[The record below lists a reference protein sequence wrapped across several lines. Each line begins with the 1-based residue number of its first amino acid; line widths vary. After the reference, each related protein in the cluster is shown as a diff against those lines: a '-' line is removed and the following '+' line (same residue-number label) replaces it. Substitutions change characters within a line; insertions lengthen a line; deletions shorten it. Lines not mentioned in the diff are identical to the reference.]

1 MNCNTKLIFACPKH
15 PKIGEGPRHLGREEG
30 CTFSAK
36 SLGTFSRDSK
46 ETVKSNADQE
56 VGLELCY
63 LIPNIRCIYICR
75 YKGGN
80 PRTHREV
87 SKILPVDNTSRPEP
101 CRTKPSMLRTLNRAA
116 NALDDCRDIEAGGLR
131 AQEPPQGW
139 CRKGTT
145 LPQKHHFCYVSHLVT
160 KGLPASHQ
168 PR

>member
-1 MNCNTKLIFACPKH
+1 MYIQRK
-15 PKIGEGPRHLGREEG
+15 ELGY
-30 CTFSAK
+30 FQQ
-36 SLGTFSRDSK
+36 SLRK

-101 CRTKPSMLRTLNRAA
+101 CRTKPSMLRALNRAA

-131 AQEPPQGW
+131 AQESPARLVPKRDHSAPKTPLLLRFPFNYQGLTRVPP
-139 CRKGTT
+139 T
-145 LPQKHHFCYVSHLVT
+145 SI
-160 KGLPASHQ
+160 ASI
-168 PR
+168 R